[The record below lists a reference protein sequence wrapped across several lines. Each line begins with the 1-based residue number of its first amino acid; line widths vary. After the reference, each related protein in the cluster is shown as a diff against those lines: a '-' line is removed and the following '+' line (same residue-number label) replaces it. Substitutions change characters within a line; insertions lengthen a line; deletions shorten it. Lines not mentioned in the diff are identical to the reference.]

1 MHKFLENL
9 KPTYGVFSSALG
21 GESSDKVESALFV
34 DMKNYNNVVLYGMA
48 SEVASDAVI
57 SLIAL
62 EATDTD
68 GGGSATTSKTDVFTA
83 TATDHTDVLQVEIKA
98 EELSAG
104 YRFVGIRMTTGDASG
119 TETVSGIIVQGA
131 PRYAQASLP

>member
-21 GESSDKVESALFV
+21 GESGYKAESTLFV
-34 DMKNYNNVVLYGMA
+34 DMKNYNNAVLYGMA
-48 SEVASDAVI
+48 SGASTGQVI

-62 EATDTD
+62 EATDTA
-68 GGGSATTSKTDVFTA
+68 GNGSATTSKTDVFTA
-83 TATDHTDVLQVEIKA
+83 TATNHTDLLQVEIKA

-104 YRFVGIRMTTGDASG
+104 YQFVGIRMTTDDTSG
-119 TETVSGIIVQGA
+119 TEKVSGMIVQGA
-131 PRYAQASLP
+131 PRYAQAVLP